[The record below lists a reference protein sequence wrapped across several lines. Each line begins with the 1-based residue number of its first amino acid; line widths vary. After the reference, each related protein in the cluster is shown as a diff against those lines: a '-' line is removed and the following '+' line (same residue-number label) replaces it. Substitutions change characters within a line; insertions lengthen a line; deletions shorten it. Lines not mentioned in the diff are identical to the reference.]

1 MEFLLSLIN
10 KILHFQPP
18 MVTKKLK
25 NLLPNNNNNN
35 NNNNNKTI
43 NLPKLT
49 KKKYVKGWAP
59 TYQIVGQVN
68 LNHPILDL

>member
-1 MEFLLSLIN
+1 MEFLLSLIK
-10 KILHFQPP
+10 KIVHFQPP
-18 MVTKKLK
+18 MVTKKLR
-25 NLLPNNNNNN
+25 NLVP